1 MDEQS
6 VTERIHEYYQYE
18 LNNSAYAIKRL
29 TMKEVCMAVI
39 GVIALSIWLILSAKE
54 SRSSACP

>member
-18 LNNSAYAIKRL
+18 LDNSAYAIKRL

-39 GVIALSIWLILSAKE
+39 GVIALSIWLILSAK
-54 SRSSACP
+54 